1 MIKISLLRTISGKDL
16 VQEFENKFKTLE
28 NLKSLFEEDKNNMEL
43 EMYIEDWEYFLNHPD
58 EITEQEKIL
67 YSEKPHF
74 SENDLELLSHIKN
87 YNVQSITDLAKHFNK
102 DVSTIQKSVKKLKER
117 GLIEI
122 EEGKVNNIKK
132 PVFNYDK
139 IEIGI

>member
-1 MIKISLLRTISGKDL
+1 MIKIRLLRTISGKDL
-16 VQEFENKFKTLE
+16 VTEFEKKYDTLE
-28 NLKSLFEEDKNNMEL
+28 NLQKMFKEDNENMEL
-43 EMYIEDWEYFLNHPD
+43 EMYIEDWEYFLDHPD

-74 SENDLELLSHIKN
+74 TETDLELLSHIKN
-87 YNVQSITDLAKHFNK
+87 YKVKSITDLAKHFNK

-117 GLIEI
+117 GLIEL
-122 EEGKVNNIKK
+122 EEGKVNNMKT

-139 IEIGI
+139 IEIAI

>member
-1 MIKISLLRTISGKDL
+1 MIKIRLLRTISGKDL
-16 VQEFENKFKTLE
+16 VTEFEKKYDSLE
-28 NLKSLFEEDKNNMEL
+28 NLQNMFNEDKENMEL
-43 EMYIEDWEYFLNHPD
+43 EMYIEDWEYFLDHPD

-74 SENDLELLSHIKN
+74 TETDLELLSHIKN
-87 YNVQSITDLAKHFNK
+87 YKVKSITDLAKHFNK

-117 GLIEI
+117 GLIEL
-122 EEGKVNNIKK
+122 EEGKVNNMKT

-139 IEIGI
+139 IEIAI

>member
-1 MIKISLLRTISGKDL
+1 MIKIRLLRTISGKDL
-16 VQEFENKFKTLE
+16 VHEFEKKYDTLE
-28 NLKSLFEEDKNNMEL
+28 NLKIMFQEDNENMEL
-43 EMYIEDWEYFLNHPD
+43 QMYIEDWEYFLNHPD

-74 SENDLELLSHIKN
+74 TEIDLVLLSHIKN
-87 YNVQSITDLAKHFNK
+87 YKVKSITDLAKYFNK

-117 GLIEI
+117 GLIEL
-122 EEGKVNNIKK
+122 EEGKANNMKK

-139 IEIGI
+139 IEITI